1 MLFVN
6 FDPFPSL
13 ETDRLLLHCMSEG
26 HTPDMFR
33 LRSNPL
39 AMQYIGKPLL
49 ASENEARDLIDAYNR
64 NLKEKIGITWGISLM
79 NMETRKSEGALIG
92 TIGFH
97 KMDLYNHRAEIGYM
111 IHPDHWAKGIMS
123 EAIKRIIDYGFKD
136 MHFHSIEAKIS
147 PENDASRKILLKHGF
162 EKEAYFKESFYENGR
177 FLDTEIYSL
186 LDKTA

>member
-6 FDPFPSL
+6 FDPFPVL
-13 ETDRLLLHCMSEG
+13 ETNRLLLQPMSER
-26 HTPDMFR
+26 HVEDMFK

-49 ASENEARDLIDAYNR
+49 ASKNEARDLIDAYNR
-64 NLKEKIGITWGISLM
+64 NLKDKIGITWGIALKDIQTSD
-79 NMETRKSEGALIG
+79 REGALIG

-97 KMDLYNHRAEIGYM
+97 KMDLYNYRAEIGYM
-111 IHPDHWAKGIMS
+111 IHPDHWFKGIMS
-123 EAIKRIIDYGFKD
+123 EALNRIVGYGFTE
-136 MHFHSIEAKIS
+136 MRFHSIEAKIS

-162 EKEAYFKESFYENGR
+162 EKEAYFKESFHDNGR

-186 LDKTA
+186 LNKTA

>member
-6 FDPFPSL
+6 FDPFPVL
-13 ETDRLLLHCMSEG
+13 ETDRLLLQPMSER
-26 HTPDMFR
+26 HVEDMFK

-49 ASENEARDLIDAYNR
+49 ASKNEARDLIDAYNR
-64 NLKEKIGITWGISLM
+64 NFKDKIGITWGIALKDIQ
-79 NMETRKSEGALIG
+79 TRDREGALIG

-97 KMDLYNHRAEIGYM
+97 KMDLYNYRAEIGYM
-111 IHPDHWAKGIMS
+111 IHPDHWSKGIMS
-123 EAIKRIIDYGFKD
+123 EALNRIVGYGFTE
-136 MHFHSIEAKIS
+136 MRFHSIEAKIS

-162 EKEAYFKESFYENGR
+162 KKEAYFKESFHDNGR

-186 LDKTA
+186 LNKTA